1 MKKSL
6 IALAVLGTVTTLA
19 SAQSSVTL
27 YGRVDG
33 GLGKPFGGKAQMISS
48 YKESTML
55 GVRGQ
60 EDLGGGLKAI
70 FNFEQGI
77 DIESGAGGTWNRA
90 ASVGIG
96 GGFGEVSMGRM
107 TTPQNRTMGVFD
119 LNGSANNTSALR
131 NLGLEADGNLGGS
144 RANSQLM
151 YTSPKLGG
159 FQARAAVVMKEDKG
173 SAPAAGTADARKTS
187 YQLAASYQSGP
198 LSLGAAVQS
207 KMAEGAA
214 NRTGYSLG
222 ARYNFSTFA
231 LSALYTQDET
241 YATGKGF
248 GLGVSVPLGA
258 LVVGAQVAR
267 VTDNPNPAR
276 EDATAFELF
285 ANYHLSKRTLLYAGY
300 GGLNSAGKIAK
311 GTTGSNTFG
320 MGMVH
325 RF

>member
-1 MKKSL
+1 
-6 IALAVLGTVTTLA
+6 
-19 SAQSSVTL
+19 
-27 YGRVDG
+27 
-33 GLGKPFGGKAQMISS
+33 
-48 YKESTML
+48 
-55 GVRGQ
+55 
-60 EDLGGGLKAI
+60 
-70 FNFEQGI
+70 
-77 DIESGAGGTWNRA
+77 
-90 ASVGIG
+90 
-96 GGFGEVSMGRM
+96 M

-231 LSALYTQDET
+231 LSALYT
-241 YATGKGF
+241 
-248 GLGVSVPLGA
+248 
-258 LVVGAQVAR
+258 
-267 VTDNPNPAR
+267 
-276 EDATAFELF
+276 
-285 ANYHLSKRTLLYAGY
+285 
-300 GGLNSAGKIAK
+300 
-311 GTTGSNTFG
+311 
-320 MGMVH
+320 
-325 RF
+325 